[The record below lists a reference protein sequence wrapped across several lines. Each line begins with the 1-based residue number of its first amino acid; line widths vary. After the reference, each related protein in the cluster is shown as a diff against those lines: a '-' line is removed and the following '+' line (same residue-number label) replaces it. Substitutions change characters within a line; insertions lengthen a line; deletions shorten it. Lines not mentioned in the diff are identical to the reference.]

1 MRGWSALLG
10 ALGFVALLFALLS
23 LLLLVLGGAAAS
35 DLPWLWGNLILG
47 LVLLGIAFAT
57 SLDEL
62 RERMRS
68 GEARRVGRYGTSAIA
83 STALGIAILGL
94 LGYLGEQNSARFDW
108 SEAKVHSLTDQTL
121 KVLGGLETDV
131 ELTALF
137 SPVDQSRVRPLLE
150 RYANAS
156 PRLVLTWADPTARPD
171 LVEKLGAAREQLSGG
186 LVHVKL
192 GAESTFVDDVDEE
205 RLTNAL
211 VKLTRTGVKKVY
223 FLEGHNERPAAGD
236 AANEEG
242 GFGRAADALRNENYQ
257 IETLVLA
264 TKPEV
269 PDDADVVVIAGPTR
283 PLLDAEHAALR
294 RYLERG
300 GALLAMVDPMAKTD
314 LGADLGGLGVRLGD
328 DYVIDQVQGL
338 FGRAATP
345 VANQYAD
352 HPITKD
358 LREVTLFH
366 LVRSVRARDDAKD
379 RFREIVLT
387 GESSWAETDLD
398 GRPAFGRGDLRGP
411 VPIAIAGSP
420 RIGDDGAQPA
430 AAEGGEAKR
439 ETRLV
444 VFGDS
449 DFAANELIDAYRNRD
464 LFVNAV
470 NWLLGDVEAISIRP
484 HQSRASRFQLT
495 SEQFQGLR
503 ALALFVLPESLAALG
518 AFAWWTRRRA
528 PGR

>member
-1 MRGWSALLG
+1 VRGWSALLG

-35 DLPWLWGNLILG
+35 DLPWLWGNLVLG

-94 LGYLGEQNSARFDW
+94 LGYLGERNSARFDW
-108 SEAKVHSLTDQTL
+108 SEAKVHSLTDQTQ
-121 KVLGGLETDV
+121 KVLAGLEGDV

-137 SPVDQSRVRPLLE
+137 SPVDQPRVRPLLE

-156 PRLVLTWADPTARPD
+156 PRFKLTWADPTARPD
-171 LVEKLGAAREQLSGG
+171 LVEKLGAAREQLAGG
-186 LVHVKL
+186 LVHVQL

-205 RLTNAL
+205 RLTNTL

-283 PLLDAEHAALR
+283 PLLDSEHAALR

-300 GALLAMVDPMAKTD
+300 GALFAMVDPMAKTD
-314 LGADLGGLGVRLGD
+314 LGADLGELGVRLGD

-398 GRPAFGRGDLRGP
+398 ARPAFGKGDLRGP

-420 RIGDDGAQPA
+420 KVGDGAAPA
-430 AAEGGEAKR
+430 AAEGEEKQEA
-439 ETRLV
+439 RLV

-449 DFAANELIDAYRNRD
+449 DFATNELIDAYRNRD